1 LKEFDPSDVNH
12 VFAAFSVRIGLKIAA
27 EGEASEHLARNAV
40 QSHMR
45 ILIGAHDQVVIT
57 VRPSE
62 PMLAIAAA
70 DALNDFLDVYKAAM
84 TTLVNRLILRG
95 LVLVQGIKGELC
107 TQLLFTLARDRAVK
121 PIVLSPM
128 MTDLP
133 DKVQAVSLSQFLK
146 TLLGDDLGTSHQ
158 LSLHPNFL
166 PRLSNIWI
174 NFTHFVQLSAPVTEL
189 EPAFLLEAW
198 SSGIAF
204 QCAPFQPVIDGF
216 FVCYDG
222 ALDGAFNIRKLT
234 VVPWQTKAKSKAA
247 ASTLVS
253 QLTAPSIL
261 VVDNGQIVRRKTHPL
276 VIFMDLGTSS
286 SLLGTDRY
294 VDLTSDTPT
303 VPTKRGTWE
312 GYARHNEQ
320 EPERYCLH
328 ICGHTSSTYDIM
340 KHFDSQLG
348 PLFCRSFVCTTPE
361 FKEYLALM
369 QQAMQRVTIKEE

>member
-1 LKEFDPSDVNH
+1 LKEFNPRNEDH
-12 VFAAFSVRIGLKIAA
+12 VFAAFAVRIGLEIA
-27 EGEASEHLARNAV
+27 EGEASECLARNAV

-57 VRPSE
+57 VTPSE

-70 DALNDFLDVYKAAM
+70 DALNDFLVVYKDAM

-95 LVLVQGIKGELC
+95 LVLDQGIKGDLC
-107 TQLLFTLARDRAVK
+107 TRLLFTLARDRAVT
-121 PIVLSPM
+121 PIVVSA
-128 MTDLP
+128 DLP
-133 DKVQAVSLSQFLK
+133 YIQAVSLSQFLK

-158 LSLHPNFL
+158 LSLHPDFL

-174 NFTHFVQLSAPVTEL
+174 NFTHFVQLSAPVSEL

-204 QCAPFQPVIDGF
+204 QCAPLQPVIDGF
-216 FVCYDG
+216 FVCYEG
-222 ALDGAFNIRKLT
+222 ALDGSFDIRKLT

-261 VVDNGQIVRRKTHPL
+261 VVENGQIDRRKTHPL

-286 SLLGTDRY
+286 SFQGTDRY
-294 VDLTSDTPT
+294 VDLTLHTPT
-303 VPTKRGTWE
+303 VPTKRGTWD
-312 GYARHNEQ
+312 GYARPNEQ
-320 EPERYCLH
+320 EPEQYCLD
-328 ICGHTSSTYDIM
+328 IRGHSSSTYDIM
-340 KHFDSQLG
+340 KHFGSQLG

-361 FKEYLALM
+361 FEKYLALM
-369 QQAMQRVTIKEE
+369 HQAMQRVTIKEE